1 MGPVSDQD
9 IPCIPSSTNAVIEAL
24 ALGDHEGEA
33 CRANAVPHLGGRA
46 LWVVEIG
53 KPGTAVELA
62 IGGLDLV
69 WLEAIGRW
77 LNDQSIETLNLLGTW
92 VGDPSDDDSVAG
104 VPCLKDGEWDV
115 WLGALASNESSLGG
129 EGHCTELRKRGG
141 GQSLMPIVLRV
152 RSR

>member
-1 MGPVSDQD
+1 V
-9 IPCIPSSTNAVIEAL
+9 TEAL

-33 CRANAVPHLGGRA
+33 CRANAVPHLGRGHVA
-46 LWVVEIG
+46 LWVAEIG

-69 WLEAIGRW
+69 WLEAIGRR
-77 LNDQSIETLNLLGTW
+77 LNDQSIDTLNLLGTR
-92 VGDPSDDDSVAG
+92 VGNPSDDDSVTG

-129 EGHCTELRKRGG
+129 EGQFTERNWAGCALVDE
-141 GQSLMPIVLRV
+141 SVDRV
-152 RSR
+152 